1 MPLDNDQLNEKIHGI
16 DLDVSVLK
24 RDNEIQTKILD
35 KLDRTVDGI
44 HELAQSMHRMV
55 SIHEEKFATQAETN
69 DRVDLLIEE
78 NRKETKEAMT
88 QAIEK
93 IEAVALAVEEL
104 KTNLILNKDE
114 KPKSD
119 KVGFGSI
126 IDWFISYWKIIAF
139 AFAFAAGIITHK
151 WGIFAALFNS

>member
-1 MPLDNDQLNEKIHGI
+1 MPLDNDALNEKIHGI

-69 DRVDLLIEE
+69 DRVELLIEE
-78 NRKETKEAMT
+78 RRNETKEAMR
-88 QAIEK
+88 QAVEK
-93 IEAVALAVEEL
+93 IDDVVKAVEDL
-104 KTNLILNKDE
+104 KTNLMNPTE
-114 KPKSD
+114 SKPH
-119 KVGFGSI
+119 KVGFGAI
-126 IDWFISYWKIIAF
+126 VDWLVNYWKIIAF

-151 WGIFAALFNS
+151 WGIFATLFNS

>member
-69 DRVDLLIEE
+69 DRVELLIEE
-78 NRKETKEAMT
+78 RRNETKEAMRL
-88 QAIEK
+88 AVEK
-93 IEAVALAVEEL
+93 IEDVVKAVDEL
-104 KTNLILNKDE
+104 KTNLMTKDTE
-114 KPKSD
+114 PKTH
-119 KVGFGSI
+119 KVGFAAI
-126 IDWFISYWKIIAF
+126 VDWIVNYWKILAF
-139 AFAFAAGIITHK
+139 GFAFAAGIVTHK